1 MLGFV
6 RLLNIFYRFKVYSG
20 LTGSCFVFQH
30 ISYCQPFALLG
41 EFKRFEDEI
50 KELIELAQY
59 LRKENEDLQ
68 AKMIMMNAKLQ
79 NEEAKVKRLTLLLY
93 AKTN

>member
-1 MLGFV
+1 MQLQSD
-6 RLLNIFYRFKVYSG
+6 RLWN
-20 LTGSCFVFQH
+20 
-30 ISYCQPFALLG
+30 
-41 EFKRFEDEI
+41 EDEI

-79 NEEAKVKRLTLLLY
+79 NEEAKTKRLTLLLY

>member
-1 MLGFV
+1 MQLQSD
-6 RLLNIFYRFKVYSG
+6 RLWN
-20 LTGSCFVFQH
+20 
-30 ISYCQPFALLG
+30 
-41 EFKRFEDEI
+41 EEEI

>member
-1 MLGFV
+1 MQLPSD
-6 RLLNIFYRFKVYSG
+6 KVWTEEE
-20 LTGSCFVFQH
+20 L
-30 ISYCQPFALLG
+30 
-41 EFKRFEDEI
+41 R
-50 KELIELAQY
+50 ELIQYTQY
-59 LRKENEDLQ
+59 LRQENEDLQ

>member
-1 MLGFV
+1 MQLQSD
-6 RLLNIFYRFKVYSG
+6 RLWN
-20 LTGSCFVFQH
+20 
-30 ISYCQPFALLG
+30 
-41 EFKRFEDEI
+41 EEEI

-79 NEEAKVKRLTLLLY
+79 NEEAKVKKLTLLLY